1 MSTTALDA
9 DLATLAASKQRWIAV
24 SVADR
29 IAMLHAVKDNLLGV
43 AQAWAEAAACAKGL
57 DPASPAAG
65 EEWFAGPY
73 AVMVWCNAML
83 HTLAHVAGKQHLRGL
98 RLRDVPGGR
107 IAARVMPGSIWDRVL
122 FNGMTVDVWM
132 QPGVDRATIAA
143 TGAAGYDPAI
153 PRIGRVALVLGAGNV
168 AAIAPL
174 DCLDK
179 LFVENQVVL
188 LKMNPVNAYL
198 AEFLKAAL
206 APLIALGFLRIV
218 EGDAAVGQYLCTHP
232 LVETIHI
239 TGSGAAHDAIVWGAD
254 AEGAANKLAG
264 TPKNLRPITSEL
276 GGVSPTIVVPGPWSA
291 ADLAY
296 HAELVASQKL
306 NNAGFNCIACQV
318 LVLSAPW
325 PQRDDFLQAVRAAL
339 ARSTPRPLYY
349 PGAATRLAEFQHGL
363 GQDAKAPETT
373 SQCPILPF
381 HAGDNPI
388 AEQYEVFAPALGTT
402 ELPDGDPATFLR
414 AAIAYANENLAG
426 TLGANILIHPKT
438 MKQIGRGNFEALIAD
453 LRYGT
458 IAINSWTGLGFGTP
472 QASWGAF
479 PGHTLAD
486 VQSGIGVVHNT
497 YLFDRPE
504 RTVLETPFRA
514 PMRPPWF
521 IFHRRAQILGRLMTR
536 FQYRPSLG
544 QLPRIMWNAM
554 RG

>member
-1 MSTTALDA
+1 MTHAALDA
-9 DLATLAASKQRWIAV
+9 CLDTLANRKQTWADTP
-24 SVADR
+24 VADR
-29 IAMLHAVKDNLLGV
+29 IAILEAVKDNLLEV
-43 AQAWAEAAACAKGL
+43 APAWADTAARAKGL
-57 DPASPAAG
+57 DPASPTAG

-83 HTLAHVAGKQHLRGL
+83 HTLARVVDKRHLRGL
-98 RLRDVPGGR
+98 PLRNLPGGR
-107 IAARVMPGSIWDRVL
+107 LAARVVPNSIWDRVL

-132 QPGVDRATIAA
+132 QPGVDRDNLITNSAA
-143 TGAAGYDPAI
+143 SYDPTI
-153 PRIGRVALVLGAGNV
+153 PRIGKVALVLGAGNV

-174 DCLDK
+174 DCLHK

-188 LKMNPVNAYL
+188 VKLNPVNDYL
-198 AEFLKAAL
+198 AEFLTAAL
-206 APLIALGFLRIV
+206 APLITPGFLRIV
-218 EGDAAVGQYLCTHP
+218 AGDATVGQYLCTHP

-239 TGSGAAHDAIVWGAD
+239 TGSGAAHDAIVWGPGAD
-254 AEGAANKLAG
+254 CVANKQAG
-264 TPKNLRPITSEL
+264 KPKNPRPISSEL

-291 ADLAY
+291 TDLAY

-306 NNAGFNCIACQV
+306 NNDGFNCIACQV
-318 LVLSAPW
+318 LVLSAVW
-325 PQRDDFLQAVRAAL
+325 PQRGDFLAALRAAL

-349 PGAATRLAEFQHGL
+349 PGATARLADFQRGL
-363 GQDAKAPETT
+363 GAPLTA
-373 SQCPILPF
+373 SQCQMSSF
-381 HAGDNPI
+381 RAGDNPT
-388 AEQYEVFAPALGTT
+388 AEQSEVFAPALATT
-402 ELPDGDPATFLR
+402 ELPGGDPAAYLR
-414 AAIAYANENLAG
+414 AAITYANEKLAG

-438 MKQIGRGNFEALIAD
+438 MKQIGRGNFEALIAE

-486 VQSGIGVVHNT
+486 VQSGIGVVHNS

-504 RTVLETPFRA
+504 RTVLEAPFRA

-521 IFHRRAQILGRLMTR
+521 IFHRRAHILGRLMTR
-536 FQYRPSLG
+536 FQYRPSLA
-544 QLPRIMWNAM
+544 QLPRIMLNAM

>member
-1 MSTTALDA
+1 MTNAERDACLD
-9 DLATLAASKQRWIAV
+9 TLAGHKQRWTEI

-29 IAMLHAVKDNLLGV
+29 MVLLHAIKDNLHAV
-43 AQAWAEAAACAKGL
+43 APAWADAAARAKGL
-57 DPASPAAG
+57 DPASKTAG

-83 HTLAHVAGKQHLRGL
+83 HTLARVADKRHLRGL
-98 RLRDVPGGR
+98 PLRDVLGGR
-107 IAARVMPGSIWDRVL
+107 IAARVVPGSMWDRVL

-132 QPGVDRATIAA
+132 QAGVNRDNLVAHS
-143 TGAAGYDPAI
+143 AAGYDPTI
-153 PRIGRVALVLGAGNV
+153 PRIGKVALVLGAGNV

-174 DCLDK
+174 DCLHK

-188 LKMNPVNAYL
+188 VKLNPINAYL
-198 AEFLKAAL
+198 AGFLATAL
-206 APLIALGFLRIV
+206 APLITPGFLRIV
-218 EGDAAVGQYLCTHP
+218 DGDATVGQYLCNHP

-239 TGSGAAHDAIVWGAD
+239 TGSGAAHDAIVWGTG
-254 AEGAANKLAG
+254 AERAANKQAG
-264 TPKNLRPITSEL
+264 TPKNSRPISAEL
-276 GGVSPTIVVPGPWSA
+276 GGVSPTIVVPGPWAA

-296 HAELVASQKL
+296 HGELVASQKL

-318 LVLSAPW
+318 LVLSESW
-325 PQRDDFLQAVRAAL
+325 PQRADFLAAVRAAL
-339 ARSTPRPLYY
+339 ARSPPRPLYY
-349 PGAATRLAEFQHGL
+349 PGAAARLAEFQHGL
-363 GQDAKAPETT
+363 GAT
-373 SQCPILPF
+373 SPCRMLPF
-381 HAGDNPI
+381 RAGNNAT
-388 AEQYEVFAPALGTT
+388 AEQVEVFAPALATT
-402 ELPDGDPATFLR
+402 ELPGSDPAQFLR
-414 AAIAYANENLAG
+414 TAIAYANENLAG
-426 TLGANILIHPKT
+426 TLGANILIHRKT
-438 MKQIGRGNFEALIAD
+438 IKQIGRARFEALIAD

-497 YLFDRPE
+497 YMFDRAE
-504 RTVLETPFRA
+504 RTVLEAPFRA

-521 IFHRRAQILGRLMTR
+521 IFHRRAHILGRLMTR
-536 FQYRPSLG
+536 FAYRKSIA